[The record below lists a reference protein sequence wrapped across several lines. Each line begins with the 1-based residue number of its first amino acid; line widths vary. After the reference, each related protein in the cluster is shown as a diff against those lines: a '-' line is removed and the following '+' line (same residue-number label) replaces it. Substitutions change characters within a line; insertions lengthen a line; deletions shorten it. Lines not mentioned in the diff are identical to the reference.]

1 MPDRATGQTIA
12 LRVLTQDRLAVE
24 DTAVSIVAPGEAGYL
39 GILRHHAPLVTTLGR
54 GRLSWKRPDGAS
66 RSLQVDSGFLE
77 VVRDRVTVLTTLTDE
92 PEAVPHR

>member
-1 MPDRATGQTIA
+1 MADRAIT
-12 LRVLTQDRLAVE
+12 LRVLTGEGFSMDDE
-24 DTAVSIVAPGEAGYL
+24 AVSVVAPGELGYL

-77 VVRDRVTVLTTLTDE
+77 VVRDRVTVLTTIAAG
-92 PEAVPHR
+92 PEAATPR